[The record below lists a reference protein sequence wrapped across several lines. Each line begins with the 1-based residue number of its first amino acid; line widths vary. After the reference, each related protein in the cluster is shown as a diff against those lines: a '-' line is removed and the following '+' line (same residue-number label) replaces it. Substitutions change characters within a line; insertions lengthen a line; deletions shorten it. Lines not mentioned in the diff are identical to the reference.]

1 MAFDLAAACAT
12 TGRCSHTEPQA
23 FIRMPSGV
31 VCSGLFRPKRF
42 SFHAVHPRTPQPTL
56 SLSALVASQVS
67 SGCAKRDSCRCYSRT
82 IPHLL
87 AIAPPCAAT
96 RRPEC
101 SSPASPALGWR
112 QTNRRCLSAARQLSR
127 SNRMPVSF
135 VAHGQDCVS
144 SMPDDSRSAWRVK
157 NQIAVHVLL
166 HSYRGEV
173 MSMQNVGAGRSCFA
187 RPKRPTPCHPHNRTR
202 TVDWAVVPA
211 V

>member
-1 MAFDLAAACAT
+1 
-12 TGRCSHTEPQA
+12 
-23 FIRMPSGV
+23 MPSGV
-31 VCSGLFRPKRF
+31 VCRGLFRPKRF
-42 SFHAVHPRTPQPTL
+42 SFHAVHPKTPLPTL
-56 SLSALVASQVS
+56 YLSALVASQVS

-82 IPHLL
+82 IPHPLI
-87 AIAPPCAAT
+87 IAPPCAAT

-101 SSPASPALGWR
+101 SSPASPAMGWR

-127 SNRMPVSF
+127 SNRTPVSF

-157 NQIAVHVLL
+157 NQIAVHALL
-166 HSYRGEV
+166 HGYREEV
-173 MSMQNVGAGRSCFA
+173 MSLQHISAGRSCFA
-187 RPKRPTPCHPHNRTR
+187 RPKRPTPCQFHNRTR